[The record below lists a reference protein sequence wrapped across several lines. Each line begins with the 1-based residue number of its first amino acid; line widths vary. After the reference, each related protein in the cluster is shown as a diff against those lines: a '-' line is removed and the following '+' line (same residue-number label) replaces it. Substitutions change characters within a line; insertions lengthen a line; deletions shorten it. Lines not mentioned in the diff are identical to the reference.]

1 MVLVVCVRY
10 FGGTELG
17 VPGLRKAYEAT
28 AKGAIEQ
35 SSPGVV
41 VYMSKIELYVT
52 TMDIDRFLVKT
63 KK

>member
-35 SSPGVV
+35 SNPGLVQFI
-41 VYMSKIELYVT
+41 SKLEFYIRDL
-52 TMDIDRFLVKT
+52 DIDRFLVKT